1 MSARHS
7 LRGPDLAIALD
18 RILVAATDLGGVWEQ
33 TDSIDIWVP
42 RDQLPDLADLDV
54 TIEEVPDE
62 GRTWTGLEA
71 DTYTEV
77 AEDLVVRPPWVDGP
91 PDFVG
96 DELVVPRGMAF
107 GSGEHGSTRAALLV
121 LRELLGQGRDVSGCA
136 SVLDVGT
143 GSGILA
149 LYAARR
155 GVGQVAGCDVEI
167 ESVSAARELLPEAEI
182 LAGGPA
188 MFAPRTFDLVIANL
202 DARQL
207 GEALQA
213 IVGCWNGTFA
223 LVLSGMKPHEVDG
236 VISRLAW
243 LPDLRVEDGDYV
255 SVGFR
260 GPQSERGVKTS

>member
-1 MSARHS
+1 MRFS
-7 LRGPDLAIALD
+7 LRGPDRAIALD
-18 RILVAATDLGGVWEQ
+18 RTLASALELGGVWEQ
-33 TDSIDIWVP
+33 ADSIDIWVP
-42 RDQLPDLADLDV
+42 RDQLPDLSDLDV
-54 TIEEVPDE
+54 TIEELPDE

-71 DTYTEV
+71 DTYVEV
-77 AEDLVVRPPWVDGP
+77 AEDLVVRPPWVEGP
-91 PDFVG
+91 PGFGG

-121 LRELLGQGRDVSGCA
+121 LRELIGQGRDLSDCS

-155 GVGQVAGCDVEI
+155 GVPSVAGCDVEI
-167 ESVSAARELLPEAEI
+167 ESVDAARELLPGAEI

-188 MFAPRTFDLVIANL
+188 LFAPRTFDLVIANL

-207 GEALQA
+207 GEALDA

-223 LVLSGMKPHEVDG
+223 LVLSGMKPHEVEG
-236 VISRLAW
+236 VISRLEW
-243 LPDLRVEDGDYV
+243 SPDLRIEDGDYV

-260 GPQSERGVKTS
+260 GPRSVRGVKTS

>member
-1 MSARHS
+1 MRFS
-7 LRGPDLAIALD
+7 LRGPDRAGALD
-18 RILVAATDLGGVWEQ
+18 RFLAFATDLGGVWEQ
-33 TDSIDIWVP
+33 PDSIEVWVP
-42 RDQLPDLADLDV
+42 RDQLPDLTDLDV

-71 DTYTEV
+71 DTYLQV
-77 AEDLVVRPPWVDGP
+77 ADDLVVRPPWVEGP
-91 PDFVG
+91 SGFGG

-121 LRELLGQGRDVSGCA
+121 LRELLGEGRDVSGCT

-155 GVGQVAGCDVEI
+155 GVLQVAGCDVEI
-167 ESVSAARELLPEAEI
+167 ESVDAARELLPDAEI

-188 MFAPRTFDLVIANL
+188 TLGSRTFDLVIANL

-207 GEALQA
+207 GEALEA

-236 VISRLAW
+236 VISRLEW

-260 GPQSERGVKTS
+260 GPRSERGVKTS